1 MEGTEFSASQNG
13 GLCGLCA
20 IERLASPKGN
30 YRVDLR
36 VDGFGAIKSAPALN
50 LLQRRCLS
58 KVLPLRGTLNSCL
71 E

>member
-36 VDGFGAIKSAPALN
+36 VDGFGAIKVR
-50 LLQRRCLS
+50 LL
-58 KVLPLRGTLNSCL
+58 
-71 E
+71 